1 MNVQT
6 TKVRRI
12 SRQPSSKQI
21 MIDQKQLENVKYLIY
36 LDSMIT
42 NGARCIQEIKCRIAM
57 A

>member
-21 MIDQKQLENVKYLIY
+21 MIDKKQLENVKHLIY